1 MRTHYLL
8 RGDNVTHPLLN
19 AEKIADRERTSFLAE
34 IMLRLLIFI
43 VTFNDTQQLD
53 SPLVRDL

>member
-19 AEKIADRERTSFLAE
+19 ADKLLTERTSFLAE
-34 IMLRLLIFI
+34 IMLHLLIFI
-43 VTFNDTQQLD
+43 VTFNNIQQLD
-53 SPLVRDL
+53 SPSVRDL